1 MENKFN
7 LPTEM
12 VELPTKGKMYTKD
25 SVLASGT
32 IEMKYMTAK
41 EEDILTNANYIKQG
55 VVIDKLL
62 KSLIVSDINYEELL
76 TGDKNA
82 IMIAARILAYGANY
96 EFVYDT
102 VPQVVDLTTI
112 GFKPLHE
119 DFLKAKSNEF
129 TFKLPY
135 TDNTITFKLL
145 THGDESKIDQEI
157 KGLQKLNTQNT
168 SEVTVRLAHMVT
180 SINGSRERSDIREF
194 VNKYFLSKDAREFR
208 KYYSSLSPDLDLKV
222 QVETLSGVQEDTDLP
237 IGVSFFWPDSEL

>member
-12 VELPTKGKMYTKD
+12 VELPTKGTPYPKD
-25 SVLASGT
+25 SILATGK

-41 EEDILTNANYIKQG
+41 EEDILTNTNYIRQG
-55 VVIDKLL
+55 VVVDKLL
-62 KSLIVSDINYEELL
+62 KSLILSDINYEDLL

-102 VPQVVDLTTI
+102 VPQVVDLATI
-112 GFKPLHE
+112 EPKPLHE
-119 DFLKAKSNEF
+119 DFIKAKGNEF
-129 TFKLPY
+129 AFKLPH

-145 THGDESKIDQEI
+145 THGDESRIDQEV
-157 KGLQKLNTQNT
+157 KGLQKIGTEGT
-168 SEVTVRLAHMVT
+168 SDVTVRLAHMIT
-180 SINGSRERSDIREF
+180 SINGSKERSDIREF

-208 KYYSSLSPDLDLKV
+208 KYYSQLSPDLNTKIPV
-222 QVETLSGVQEDTDLP
+222 TGVNGEEEVTDLP
-237 IGVSFFWPDSEL
+237 IGVSFFWPDAAV